1 MIAGYEHSTMHDA
14 VIMIDG
20 DLQHPPEY
28 IPQMIEGYI
37 EGYDQVIAK
46 RNRQER
52 ILYVKRCLDVI
63 IS

>member
-1 MIAGYEHSTMHDA
+1 
-14 VIMIDG
+14 MIDG

-37 EGYDQVIAK
+37 EGYDQVVAK

-52 ILYVKRCLDVI
+52 ICT
-63 IS
+63 

>member
-46 RNRQER
+46 RNRQGE